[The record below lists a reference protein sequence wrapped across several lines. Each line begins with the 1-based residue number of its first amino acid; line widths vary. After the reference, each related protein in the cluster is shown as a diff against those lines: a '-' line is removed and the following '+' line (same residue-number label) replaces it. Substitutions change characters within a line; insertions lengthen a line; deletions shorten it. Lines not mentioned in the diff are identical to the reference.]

1 MSHIQEYNEV
11 SDDMREDEETKM
23 ELHQRVDDLREQLW
37 SICDERKDQAEKERE
52 TVMNDGWLDDRLGV
66 LSNFYITIMQA
77 EVDRFQDTVRVMK
90 DYYRGMEGEIPDELN
105 SNYIRL
111 PLIEVRHLTFSFRFF
126 ILMLQQSIYFIR
138 LVVTKTNYWNRSI
151 LLTL

>member
-1 MSHIQEYNEV
+1 
-11 SDDMREDEETKM
+11 
-23 ELHQRVDDLREQLW
+23 
-37 SICDERKDQAEKERE
+37 
-52 TVMNDGWLDDRLGV
+52 VMNDGWLDDRLGV

-138 LVVTKTNYWNRSI
+138 LVVTKTNY
-151 LLTL
+151 